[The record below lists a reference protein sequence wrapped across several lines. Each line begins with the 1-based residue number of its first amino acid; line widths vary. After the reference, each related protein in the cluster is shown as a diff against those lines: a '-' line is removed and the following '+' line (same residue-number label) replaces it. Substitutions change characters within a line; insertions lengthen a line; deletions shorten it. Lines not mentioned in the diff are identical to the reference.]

1 MITVLSVA
9 FVDDAGICAIVILE
23 AEGVLAHA
31 RQNVARLDLSTTQ
44 SMSAEVGWTSS
55 AAPFRARK
63 GGLVTFSRRASAR
76 DHALRVAG
84 SPPAGPSHETE
95 LHVGP
100 RRPVSP

>member
-9 FVDDAGICAIVILE
+9 FVDDAGICAIAILE

-31 RQNVARLDLSTTQ
+31 RQKVARLDLSTTH

-55 AAPFRARK
+55 AVPFALEK

-76 DHALRVAG
+76 DQNLRVAG